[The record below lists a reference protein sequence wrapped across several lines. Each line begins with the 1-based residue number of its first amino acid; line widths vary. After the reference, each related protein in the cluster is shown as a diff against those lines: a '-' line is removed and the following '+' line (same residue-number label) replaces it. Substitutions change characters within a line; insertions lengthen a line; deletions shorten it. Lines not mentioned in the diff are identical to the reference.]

1 MGLLRWQL
9 SFLSS
14 QASTFFRKISV
25 KSRKITILN
34 LNSFRNSLN
43 EIFIYAFKVY
53 RTLYFDCSLN
63 GNNNNNKSVQWS
75 ANISIQCLLLIWWYK
90 IVSVSDI
97 SLGFT
102 PITLYYVAFQ
112 CRILYWKLKFMS
124 ASLFYYYFSKWF
136 RTDIFYNYYITV
148 IVYMFTNKRI
158 TVFWILSITK
168 DVFTVF
174 ITEFWATNSIL
185 VVLDAGKQ
193 GTTIFKKY

>member
-1 MGLLRWQL
+1 MPL
-9 SFLSS
+9 
-14 QASTFFRKISV
+14 K
-25 KSRKITILN
+25 
-34 LNSFRNSLN
+34 
-43 EIFIYAFKVY
+43 

-63 GNNNNNKSVQWS
+63 GNNNNNNSVQWS